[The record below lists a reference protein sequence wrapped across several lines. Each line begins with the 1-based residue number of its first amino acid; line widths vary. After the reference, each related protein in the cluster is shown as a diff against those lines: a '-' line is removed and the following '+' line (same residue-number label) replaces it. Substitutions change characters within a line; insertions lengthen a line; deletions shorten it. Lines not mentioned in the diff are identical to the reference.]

1 MMPWFDDVLEDE
13 YAASESVHGSCKG
26 VGDG

>member
-1 MMPWFDDVLEDE
+1 MMPWFDDVLEDG
-13 YAASESVHGSCKG
+13 YGASESVHGSCKG